1 MGGDASFLKENIL
14 FTRLPTLSTFPTEA
28 FQHKKT
34 HSTVCGRSERKAYP
48 TPYSSHFHRQQ
59 EMGSFHSRNT
69 RVLRQ
74 VSWEQVPEHRNGQ
87 LSEQIIEAPSQ
98 WCARLAGIQH

>member
-59 EMGSFHSRNT
+59 EMGSFHSRKHKGGA
-69 RVLRQ
+69 
-74 VSWEQVPEHRNGQ
+74 SWDQVPEHRNGK
-87 LSEQIIEAPSQ
+87 LSEHIIEAPSE